1 MPRNPPLQVVF
12 PRLGV
17 TRRLGL
23 RPQGRQTEFGTPWAI
38 NCRLEDALSGRL
50 RGGSFTGQTTD
61 TFTADHTTETF
72 TATGHAFTDGMRV
85 QLTTATTLPEGL
97 SEETDYYII
106 AAETDTF
113 QLSAT
118 KGGSAAAITSNG
130 TGTHTA
136 NPVIAKPD
144 PVYRDRA
151 ITFSDNAITAAR
163 QGDSTDTDLDA
174 DVSDAARPILFQL
187 AVADAVGG
195 NVVAVVPH
203 KDAYLLCFTAT
214 ETWVLQGDPAT
225 GLLRRVSDNV
235 GILGA
240 SAWCVKHDTVYF
252 MSDQGLYQVQAD
264 GSGLKAV
271 SEDRIPEDLTGI
283 DDSDCILNYYHPDR
297 GVYIH
302 LDKDDEGEDIEP
314 PAWFYDTERDGFWP
328 FDTDTTDS
336 HVLLGPF
343 HLGQG
348 ISYGR
353 IQNLQGNMATGSA
366 DVTWRII
373 AADTAEEAAAN
384 GKAAIEAA
392 VAGTAYSQYV
402 AASGTFAAGRSHMTY
417 PRTRALFV
425 VLWLWAESGTWAYES
440 VSMTRSQS
448 GRWR

>member
-1 MPRNPPLQVVF
+1 MPRNPPLQIVF
-12 PRLGV
+12 PSLGV
-17 TRRLGL
+17 TRRLGV
-23 RPQGRQTEFGTPWAI
+23 RPQRRQTEFGAPWSL
-38 NCRLEDALSGRL
+38 NTRLEDSLTNRL

-85 QLTTATTLPEGL
+85 QLTTAGTLPEGL
-97 SEETDYYII
+97 SLATDYYVIT
-106 AAETDTF
+106 ATTDTF

-174 DVSDAARPILFQL
+174 DVSDVARPILFQL

-195 NVVAVVPH
+195 NVVAVLPH

-214 ETWVLQGDPAT
+214 ETWVLLGDPAT
-225 GLLRRVSDNV
+225 GGLRRVSDNV
-235 GILGA
+235 GILGP
-240 SAWCVKHDTVYF
+240 SAWCVRHDTVYF

-283 DDSDCILNYYHPDR
+283 TDSDCILN
-297 GVYIH
+297 
-302 LDKDDEGEDIEP
+302 
-314 PAWFYDTERDGFWP
+314 
-328 FDTDTTDS
+328 
-336 HVLLGPF
+336 
-343 HLGQG
+343 
-348 ISYGR
+348 
-353 IQNLQGNMATGSA
+353 
-366 DVTWRII
+366 
-373 AADTAEEAAAN
+373 
-384 GKAAIEAA
+384 
-392 VAGTAYSQYV
+392 
-402 AASGTFAAGRSHMTY
+402 
-417 PRTRALFV
+417 
-425 VLWLWAESGTWAYES
+425 
-440 VSMTRSQS
+440 
-448 GRWR
+448 